1 MSQPSKPS
9 PTSLLLFALALAL
22 FAATGPAQAQP
33 DRTEVTGNAFRF
45 VEVADGVWHVL
56 GTGTVAVGSNGALI
70 VSDDDLLLVD
80 SHMTP
85 TAARALLEDLPRVTD
100 KPIRYVVNTH
110 FHFDHVQGN
119 QVFGPEVE
127 IVAHEFTRER
137 IAAGDTRRGRG
148 YDMFVGGLPK
158 MIQEAEARLP
168 ELEGEERASAEQR
181 IAGMRAFWE
190 QDQEADP
197 PAPTLALRESITL
210 YRGNREI
217 RIFFLGRGHTGGDVV
232 VYLPADGVLVTGDLM
247 TNGLPYM
254 GDGFLREWADTLE
267 PLKELQPRV
276 ILPGHGEA
284 FEEVEKI
291 GHLQAY
297 LRELWSKAVAMH
309 EQGIS
314 VADAAVGIDMSA
326 HAKHFPQIEGPG
338 VSAHAIERIYELLDA
353 E

>member
-1 MSQPSKPS
+1 MTRRWHAPL
-9 PTSLLLFALALAL
+9 TLALA
-22 FAATGPAQAQP
+22 AALLCGAARAAAAEEWNQ
-33 DRTEVTGNAFRF
+33 VTGAAFRF
-45 VEVADGVWHVL
+45 VEVSAGVWHVL
-56 GTGTVAVGSNGALI
+56 GTGAVAVGSNGALI
-70 VSDDDLLLVD
+70 VSDDDALLVD

-85 TAARALLEDLPRVTD
+85 TAARALLEDLPLVTD

-119 QVFGPEVE
+119 QVFGPSVE

-148 YDMFVGGLPK
+148 YEMFVGGLPT
-158 MIQEAEARLP
+158 MIEQAEAALAD
-168 ELEGEERASAEQR
+168 LEGDERAATEQR
-181 IAGMRAFWE
+181 IAGMRTFWE

-197 PAPTLALRESITL
+197 PPPTLALRDSITL
-210 YRGNREI
+210 YRGGREI

-232 VYLPADGVLVTGDLM
+232 VYLPETGVLMTGDLL

-254 GDGFLREWADTLE
+254 GDGFLLEWAETLE
-267 PLKELQPRV
+267 PLAALQPSV

-284 FEEVEKI
+284 FKEVEKI

-297 LRELWSKAVAMH
+297 LRDLWGKAATTHRRGV
-309 EQGIS
+309 S

-326 HAKHFPQIEGPG
+326 HAGHFPQIEGAG

-353 E
+353 EE